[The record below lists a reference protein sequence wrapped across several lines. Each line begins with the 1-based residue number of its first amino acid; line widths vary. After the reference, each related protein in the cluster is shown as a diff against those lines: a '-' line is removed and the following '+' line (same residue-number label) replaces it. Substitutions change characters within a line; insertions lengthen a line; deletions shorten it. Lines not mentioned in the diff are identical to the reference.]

1 MNGRDRG
8 KEVIF
13 RAPLR
18 LVDRW
23 LIWPARRKGIV
34 MRSKWL
40 RTALIALVVLVAVA
54 GVVGRSRAA
63 QQATPGPIA
72 VTQLAPGVTAEV
84 FAAAPSQRASGQTV
98 YLARFTFQ
106 SGAAIFPHSHPGT
119 TVLGVASGE
128 LGWTLVKG
136 TAHVA
141 RGAAAGASGPTEDL
155 TKPGD
160 DVILKPGDA
169 IYYED
174 DVVHTARGAGDQPAV
189 VLGTL
194 VLTTGQPLL
203 MPTGMAMGATPTP

>member
-8 KEVIF
+8 KEVIV

-34 MRSKWL
+34 MRSKLL
-40 RTALIALVVLVAVA
+40 RSTIVVLVALVAVA
-54 GVVGRSRAA
+54 GFVGRSRAA

-106 SGAAIFPHSHPGT
+106 PDAAIFPHSHPGT
-119 TVLGVASGE
+119 TVLAVAEGGSF
-128 LGWTLVKG
+128 GWTLMQG
-136 TAHVA
+136 TAHVVRA
-141 RGAAAGASGPTEDL
+141 SASGSPAATEDL
-155 TKPGD
+155 TEPNA
-160 DVILKPGDA
+160 DVVLEPGDA

-174 DVVHTARGAGDQPAV
+174 DVVHTARGAGDTTAV

-194 VLTTGQPLL
+194 ILTTGQPLL
-203 MPTGMAMGATPTP
+203 MPANMNMATPTP